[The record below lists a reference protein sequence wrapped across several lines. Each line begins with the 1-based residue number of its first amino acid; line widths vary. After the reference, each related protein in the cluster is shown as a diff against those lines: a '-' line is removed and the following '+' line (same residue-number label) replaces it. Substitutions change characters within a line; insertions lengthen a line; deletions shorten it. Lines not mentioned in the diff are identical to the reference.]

1 MEERMQYQVNLSID
15 NAGLQSIYAAG
26 QSVTFVKS
34 VVSNPVAGGNL
45 PIAWLTF
52 QPFQSNQVIWIENYS
67 LYASTTMLQ
76 SGATINMTSTTMGPA
91 QLGWLYSFQNG
102 IFTGQSGSGSTFNT
116 ANQANSP
123 SILNFG
129 LAQTANVN
137 GVSVTAPLNAV
148 PVLYNQQA
156 TFTPLEQISIF
167 LSSYQNNGVVI
178 SQVAGNALNVTL
190 SSQNPTANVG
200 FNDATNSFYLQSSL
214 SATPRIALDFATL
227 VSA

>member
-1 MEERMQYQVNLSID
+1 MEERMQYQVNINID
-15 NAGLQSIYAAG
+15 NAGLQAIYAAG

-34 VVSNPVAGGNL
+34 VVSNPVATGNL

-67 LYASTTMLQ
+67 IYASTTIVQ
-76 SGATINMTSTTMGPA
+76 SGAVINMTSVTAGSA
-91 QLGWLYSFQNG
+91 QLGWLYAFQNG
-102 IFTGQSGSGSTFNT
+102 IFTGQSGSGSTFNVSDQVS
-116 ANQANSP
+116 APSP
-123 SILNFG
+123 LQFG

-156 TFTPLEQISIF
+156 TFTPQEQISIF

-190 SSQNPTANVG
+190 SSQNPIANVG
-200 FNDATNSFYLQSSL
+200 FNDATNSFYLQS
-214 SATPRIALDFATL
+214 AAPRINLEFASL
-227 VSA
+227 VGA